1 MNHFKLRKLPV
12 AVCLAATL
20 VLAGCH
26 KKAVAPP
33 PPAPPPPPAAAPT
46 ASINVNP
53 SDINQGQ
60 SATLRWSTTNATSA
74 SIAGIGTVGLDGSQS
89 VSPYSST
96 TYTLT
101 ARGAG
106 GSVLEAT
113 ERSWNASRR
122 LRVNPP
128 LRLHLRAPATSAAL
142 LP

>member
-12 AVCLAATL
+12 AVCLAAIL

-33 PPAPPPPPAAAPT
+33 PPPPPPPAPRPT
-46 ASINVNP
+46 ASITINP

-60 SATLRWSTTNATSA
+60 SATLSWSTTNATSA
-74 SIAGIGTVGLDGSQS
+74 SISGIGAVGLNGSQS

-101 ARGAG
+101 AQGAG
-106 GSVLEAT
+106 GTSEA
-113 ERSWNASRR
+113 A
-122 LRVNPP
+122 
-128 LRLHLRAPATSAAL
+128 
-142 LP
+142 